1 MPVISTFFGILIRMY
16 YKEHGPPHFH
26 AEHAGDQ
33 ATYTFDGAL
42 LAGSIRSRQAHRHIA
57 AWAAQHRPQLEANWA
72 AMNAGQA
79 LERIEPLR

>member
-1 MPVISTFFGILIRMY
+1 MTNRLRPWLVTIEAARY
-16 YKEHGPPHFH
+16 
-26 AEHAGDQ
+26 AGQ
-33 ATYTFDGAL
+33 GRQPGSATYTFDGAL